1 MPGTLLYLTDR
12 WPHQPGESFVSNEI
26 RDLAPHFD
34 RLLVLP
40 LAEDVDESLPLR
52 DVPDGVEVLEN
63 VRSAA
68 WLRWK
73 RSGLL
78 RRFGMGVAR
87 PGVVL
92 SNISKAPV
100 RDMLGEVAQVRL
112 LASSVEAA
120 LDPSSV
126 DAVAAFWLNRGASV
140 AAELKRRHPHLVAFA
155 RGHGGDIYSK
165 RRGMAHLPLQRETLR
180 LLDGILPDSQAGVDH
195 LCGKYPENKTRIHV
209 GRLGVDDQQQNA
221 EHSTDGILR
230 LLSVSGLVPVKRVHL
245 IPEALEHTTRDIIWT
260 HIGDGECKVGVE
272 AAAASVGDNVDVRLV
287 GQKPHAEV
295 LQHYCDEPVDLLINV
310 SSSEGLPVSIMEAF
324 SFGVP
329 AMVTAVGGSPE
340 IVTESCG
347 HLLPPDFE
355 PTQLTHLLEKHDLED
370 QVLRAGALEMQHT
383 QYSSK
388 RNQAAFAAEIHAA
401 MQRKQD

>member
-1 MPGTLLYLTDR
+1 MAGTLLYLTDR

-40 LAEDVDESLPLR
+40 LAENVDESLPLR
-52 DVPDGVEVLEN
+52 DVPDGVEVLDN
-63 VRSAA
+63 VRAAA
-68 WLRWK
+68 WQRWG
-73 RSGLL
+73 RSGFL
-78 RRFGMGVAR
+78 RRFGMGVAW
-87 PGVVL
+87 PGVIL
-92 SNISKAPV
+92 SNISKASV

-112 LASSVEAA
+112 LASTVESA

-155 RGHGGDIYSK
+155 RGHGGDIYAE
-165 RRGMAHLPLQRETLR
+165 RRGMTHLPLQRETLR

-195 LCGKYPENKTRIHV
+195 LCAKYPENTTRIHV

-221 EHSTDGILR
+221 AHSTDGVLR
-230 LLSVSGLVPVKRVHL
+230 LLSVSELVPVKRVHL
-245 IPEALEHTTRDIIWT
+245 IPEALAQTSRDITWT
-260 HIGDGECKVGVE
+260 HIGDGECRAGVE
-272 AAAASVGDNVDVRLV
+272 AAAAAVGDNVDVRLL
-287 GQKPHAEV
+287 GWKTHAEV
-295 LQHYCDEPVDLLINV
+295 LQNYQDEPVDLFINV

-329 AMVTAVGGSPE
+329 AIATAVGGSPE
-340 IVTESCG
+340 IVTVSCG
-347 HLLPPDFE
+347 HHLSPDFE
-355 PTQLTHLLEKHDLED
+355 PAQLTRLLEEHDLED
-370 QVLRAGALEMQHT
+370 QALRAGALEMQHT
-383 QYSSK
+383 GYSSK

>member
-1 MPGTLLYLTDR
+1 MSGTLLYLTDR

-40 LAEDVDESLPLR
+40 LAEDVDDSLPLR
-52 DVPDGVEVLEN
+52 DVPDGVDVLDN

-68 WLRWK
+68 WQRWSK
-73 RSGLL
+73 TGFL
-78 RRFGMGVAR
+78 RRFGMGAAR
-87 PGVVL
+87 LGVVL
-92 SNISKAPV
+92 SNISKSSM

-112 LASSVEAA
+112 LASTVESA

-155 RGHGGDIYSK
+155 RGHGGDIYAE
-165 RRGMAHLPLQRETLR
+165 RRGMVHLPLQRETLR
-180 LLDGILPDSQAGVDH
+180 LLDGVLPDSQAGVEY
-195 LCGKYPENKTRIHV
+195 LCDKYPENATRIHV
-209 GRLGVDDQQQNA
+209 GRLGVDDQQRNA
-221 EHSTDGILR
+221 AHSTDGILR
-230 LLSVSGLVPVKRVHL
+230 LLSVSGLLPVKRVHL
-245 IPEALEHTTRDIIWT
+245 IPEALAETSRDIIWT
-260 HIGDGECKVGVE
+260 HIGDGECRAEVE
-272 AAAASVGDNVDVRLV
+272 GAAGSVGDNVEVRLM
-287 GQKPHAEV
+287 GQKSHAEV
-295 LQHYCDEPVDLLINV
+295 LQHYQDEPVDLLINV

-329 AMVTAVGGSPE
+329 AIVTAVGGSPE
-340 IVTESCG
+340 IVTVSCG
-347 HLLPPDFE
+347 HHLAPDFE
-355 PTQLTHLLEKHDLED
+355 PTQLARLLEEHDLDD

-383 QYSSK
+383 NYSSK
-388 RNQAAFAAEIHAA
+388 RNQAAFAAEIHST